1 MNNRKSFLYY
11 SRLTVSEGS
20 DTETNE
26 LQMNLE
32 RFGKDIFKKCT
43 YCHQVF
49 AIKKKFEKDNKTCNA
64 CVQLLE
70 KEVKIS
76 PKIYIF
82 WKNNADH
89 RIFTDLHRNYAENIF
104 FREPIIGKNGKI
116 SSEKLDIH
124 LSCLLNYD

>member
-1 MNNRKSFLYY
+1 MYILPS
-11 SRLTVSEGS
+11 S
-20 DTETNE
+20 
-26 LQMNLE
+26 
-32 RFGKDIFKKCT
+32 I
-43 YCHQVF
+43 CHQT
-49 AIKKKFEKDNKTCNA
+49 KFRKRQKTCNA
-64 CVQLLE
+64 CVKLLE